1 MEPDRSHPDPSPD
14 PSPDAAAQRPARRAL
29 ARLLALPDERIPL
42 AEAALLIAQEEYPDL
57 DVPQYLQRLHAMGEQ
72 LGRDLA
78 VYAETDGSSPDGFTR
93 ADRLRALRNYLYGE
107 FGFKG
112 TSDDSFFDPRNSLL
126 NEVLDRRTGLPILLA
141 LVFIEVGRAIGLELA
156 GVSFPGNFLVKT
168 MDGGPELL
176 LDPFQRGREVTWVE
190 AIDRIEKLRGKKEPP
205 EEYTDAVTP
214 RRFLFRLLANLKLC
228 YMRDDRFPEAIATVD
243 RMLLVHPGAH
253 WERRDRG
260 LLAMKLGW
268 YHRART
274 DLERYVEAV
283 PQAKDRELIERRI
296 EEARE
301 LGARLN

>member
-1 MEPDRSHPDPSPD
+1 MDTDRNRP
-14 PSPDAAAQRPARRAL
+14 PDAAPPPARKAL
-29 ARLLALPDERIPL
+29 ERLLALPYEQIPL
-42 AEAALLIAQEEYPDL
+42 AEAALVIAQEEYPSL
-57 DVPQYLQRLHAMGEQ
+57 DVPRYLHRLRAMGDE
-72 LGRDLA
+72 LSHELA
-78 VYAETDGSSPDGFTR
+78 TYAETEGSSPEGFTR

-107 FGFKG
+107 AGFKG
-112 TSDDSFFDPRNSLL
+112 TGDDEFFDPRNSLL
-126 NEVLDRRTGLPILLA
+126 NEVIDRKKGLPILLA

-168 MDGGPELL
+168 VDGGPELL

-205 EEYTDAVTP
+205 EEYTDAVSA
-214 RRFLFRLLANLKLC
+214 RRFLFRLLANLKMC
-228 YMRDDRFPEAIATVD
+228 YLRDDRLPEAIATVD

-268 YHRART
+268 YHRARR
-274 DLERYVEAV
+274 DLERYVAAV
-283 PQAKDRELIERRI
+283 PQASDREVIERRI

>member
-1 MEPDRSHPDPSPD
+1 MDPDRTPPSP
-14 PSPDAAAQRPARRAL
+14 PPADARKHPARRAL
-29 ARLLALPDERIPL
+29 ERLLALPDEQIPL
-42 AEAALLIAQEEYPDL
+42 AEAALVIAQEENSEL
-57 DVPQYLQRLHAMGEQ
+57 DVPQYLQRLRAMGEQ
-72 LGRDLA
+72 LAHELA
-78 VYAETDGSSPDGFTR
+78 LYAETDGSSPEGFTR

-107 FGFKG
+107 CGFKG
-112 TSDDSFFDPRNSLL
+112 TGDDEFFDPRNSLL
-126 NEVLDRRTGLPILLA
+126 NEVIDRKKGLPILLA

-168 MDGGPELL
+168 IDAGGPELL

-205 EEYTDAVTP
+205 EEYTDAVTA
-214 RRFLFRLLANLKLC
+214 RRFLFRLLANLKMC
-228 YMRDDRFPEAIATVD
+228 YLRDDRLAEAIATVD

-253 WERRDRG
+253 WERRERG

-268 YHRART
+268 YHRAKA
-274 DLERYVEAV
+274 DLEQYVEAV
-283 PQAKDRELIERRI
+283 PHASDREVIERRI

>member
-1 MEPDRSHPDPSPD
+1 
-14 PSPDAAAQRPARRAL
+14 
-29 ARLLALPDERIPL
+29 
-42 AEAALLIAQEEYPDL
+42 
-57 DVPQYLQRLHAMGEQ
+57 V
-72 LGRDLA
+72 
-78 VYAETDGSSPDGFTR
+78 
-93 ADRLRALRNYLYGE
+93 
-107 FGFKG
+107 
-112 TSDDSFFDPRNSLL
+112 
-126 NEVLDRRTGLPILLA
+126 
-141 LVFIEVGRAIGLELA
+141 RAIGLELA

-168 MDGGPELL
+168 TDGGPELL

-205 EEYTDAVTP
+205 EDYTDAVTP
-214 RRFLFRLLANLKLC
+214 RRFLFRMLANLKMC
-228 YMRDDRFPEAIATVD
+228 YLRDDRLPEAIATVD

>member
-1 MEPDRSHPDPSPD
+1 MNPERPLPDPG
-14 PSPDAAAQRPARRAL
+14 AEGAAQSSAREAF
-29 ARLLALPDERIPL
+29 ARLVALPDEQIPL
-42 AEAALLIAQEEYPDL
+42 AEAALLIAQEEYPNL
-57 DVPQYLQRLHAMGEQ
+57 DVPQYLSRLRVMGEE
-72 LGRDLA
+72 LA
-78 VYAETDGSSPDGFTR
+78 KELPAYAETEGSSPDGFTR

-112 TSDDSFFDPRNSLL
+112 TADDEFFDPRNSLL
-126 NEVLDRRTGLPILLA
+126 NEVIDRRTGLPILLA

-168 MDGGPELL
+168 TDGGPELL

-205 EEYTDAVTP
+205 EDYTDAVTP
-214 RRFLFRLLANLKLC
+214 RRFLFRMLANLKMC
-228 YMRDDRFPEAIATVD
+228 YLRDDRLPEAIATVD

-283 PQAKDRELIERRI
+283 PHASDREVIERRI

-301 LGARLN
+301 LAVRLN